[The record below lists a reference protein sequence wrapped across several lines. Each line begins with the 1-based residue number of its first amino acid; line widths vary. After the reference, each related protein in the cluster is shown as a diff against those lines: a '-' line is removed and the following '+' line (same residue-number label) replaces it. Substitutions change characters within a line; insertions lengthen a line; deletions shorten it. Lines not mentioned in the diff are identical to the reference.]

1 MYELASTDYLRA
13 VVTAL
18 LVGVVLGLVGTFL
31 LPVGVGGFFVLT
43 LAILGGSALG
53 GGVAELL
60 QRTTRHK
67 RGPVMQGA
75 AAGALI
81 LAAVIRLVLSG
92 GLGFVAA
99 DLGATMLFV
108 IATVVAWGRLR

>member
-1 MYELASTDYLRA
+1 MYEFALSDYLRA
-13 VVTAL
+13 GSTAL
-18 LVGVVLGLVGTFL
+18 LVGVVLGVVATLL
-31 LPVGVGGFFVLT
+31 LPVGIGGFFVLT

-67 RGPVMQGA
+67 RGPVMQA
-75 AAGALI
+75 AAACALA
-81 LAAVIRLVLSG
+81 LAALLRLALTG
-92 GLGFVAA
+92 GIGLIAA

-108 IATVVAWGRLR
+108 IAIVVAWGRLR